1 MFGDATKL
9 DEKAQ
14 SNFQEALGFLNGFL
28 ESNNYVAGDHLTVAD
43 ICCVASVSTI
53 EVWSIVQTWLL
64 FLSSCFIY

>member
-9 DEKAQ
+9 DGKAQ

-28 ESNNYVAGDHLTVAD
+28 QGNNYVAGAHLTVAD

-53 EVWSIVQTWLL
+53 EV
-64 FLSSCFIY
+64 